1 MTLLLGSLAILLWW
15 RVRRASRPVRG
26 SRRLLPAPEP
36 RGRPG
41 RRPLPLPAVAVVGG
55 LGLALLVGG
64 VLGLLLGAGA
74 AVLVLRVVPRLE
86 SRSGRR
92 RRTAIAAQ
100 APEVLDLLA
109 ACLASGATI
118 QGAVAATATAVDD
131 PVAGVL
137 HQVVAQLRLGA
148 GPATAWAA
156 VAAEAPLEPL
166 AAAVARASDSGAA
179 LSDALPLVADDLRAR
194 RRSEVEA
201 AARRV
206 GVRLTAPLGL
216 AFLPAFVLLG
226 VVPVVASLV
235 SGVLSLP

>member
-1 MTLLLGSLAILLWW
+1 M
-15 RVRRASRPVRG
+15 
-26 SRRLLPAPEP
+26 
-36 RGRPG
+36 
-41 RRPLPLPAVAVVGG
+41 
-55 LGLALLVGG
+55 
-64 VLGLLLGAGA
+64 
-74 AVLVLRVVPRLE
+74 
-86 SRSGRR
+86 
-92 RRTAIAAQ
+92 
-100 APEVLDLLA
+100 LDLLA

-137 HQVVAQLRLGA
+137 HQVVAQLPAGRRPGHGVGCGGRRGTARTAGSSGGA
-148 GPATAWAA
+148 GLGLRCRALRRAA
-156 VAAEAPLEPL
+156 
-166 AAAVARASDSGAA
+166 
-179 LSDALPLVADDLRAR
+179 LVADDLRAR